1 MSSMDFADKRKM
13 MEEMNK
19 PFQPLRVLELAKQ
32 TAEDVYLVTGDRR
45 FERESTLKN
54 QLRRAVLSVPSN
66 IAEGEGRRYSQE
78 GIRFFKIAIASA
90 EESKIQLSL
99 ALRIGIVPPDK
110 ANKAIGDLSSVCR
123 MLNKL
128 ISSRASRGSKLE

>member
-1 MSSMDFADKRKM
+1 MDSVAWFKNDLR
-13 MEEMNK
+13 MNK

-32 TAEDVYLVTGDRR
+32 TAEDVYLLTGDRR
-45 FERESTLKN
+45 FEREATLKT

-90 EESKIQLSL
+90 EEAKIQLSL
-99 ALRIGIVPPDK
+99 AMRIGIVPPDK

-128 ISSRASRGSKLE
+128 ISSRNSRGTKLE

>member
-1 MSSMDFADKRKM
+1 
-13 MEEMNK
+13 MNK

-32 TAEDVYLVTGDRR
+32 NAEDVYLLTGDRR
-45 FERESTLKN
+45 FERETTLKN

-90 EESKIQLSL
+90 EEAKIQLSL
-99 ALRIGIVPPDK
+99 ATRIGIVPPDK
-110 ANKAIGDLSSVCR
+110 ANKAMEELSSVCR

-128 ISSRASRGSKLE
+128 ISSRAGRGSKLE

>member
-1 MSSMDFADKRKM
+1 
-13 MEEMNK
+13 MNK

-32 TAEDVYLVTGDRR
+32 TAEDIYLLTGDRR
-45 FERESTLKN
+45 FEREATLKT

-90 EESKIQLSL
+90 EEAKIQLSL
-99 ALRIGIVPPDK
+99 ATRIGIVPPDK
-110 ANKAIGDLSSVCR
+110 ANKAMEELSSVCR

-128 ISSRASRGSKLE
+128 ISSRAARGSKLE

>member
-1 MSSMDFADKRKM
+1 
-13 MEEMNK
+13 MNK

-32 TAEDVYLVTGDRR
+32 NAEDVYLLTGDRR
-45 FERESTLKN
+45 FERETTLKN

-90 EESKIQLSL
+90 EEAKIQLSL
-99 ALRIGIVPPDK
+99 ATRIGIVPPDK
-110 ANKAIGDLSSVCR
+110 ANKAMEELSSVCR

-128 ISSRASRGSKLE
+128 ISSRAARGSKLE

>member
-1 MSSMDFADKRKM
+1 
-13 MEEMNK
+13 MNK
-19 PFQPLRVLELAKQ
+19 PYQPLRVLELAKQ
-32 TAEDVYLVTGDRR
+32 VSEDVYLLTGDRR
-45 FERESTLKN
+45 FERESTIKN

-90 EESKIQLSL
+90 EEAKIQLSL
-99 ALRIGIVPPDK
+99 AARIGIVPPDK
-110 ANKAIGDLSSVCR
+110 ANKAIGDLSAVCR

>member
-1 MSSMDFADKRKM
+1 MDSVAWCKNDLR
-13 MEEMNK
+13 MNK

-32 TAEDVYLVTGDRR
+32 TAEDVYLLTGDRR
-45 FERESTLKN
+45 FEREATLKT

-90 EESKIQLSL
+90 EEAKIQLSL
-99 ALRIGIVPPDK
+99 AMRIGIVPPDK

-128 ISSRASRGSKLE
+128 ISSRNSRGTKLE

>member
-1 MSSMDFADKRKM
+1 
-13 MEEMNK
+13 MNK

-32 TAEDVYLVTGDRR
+32 TAEDIYLLTGDRR
-45 FERESTLKN
+45 FEREATLKT

-66 IAEGEGRRYSQE
+66 IAEGEGRRYSQD

-90 EESKIQLSL
+90 EEAKIQLSL
-99 ALRIGIVPPDK
+99 ATRIGIVPPDK
-110 ANKAIGDLSSVCR
+110 ANKAMEELSSVCR

-128 ISSRASRGSKLE
+128 ISSRAARGSKLE

>member
-1 MSSMDFADKRKM
+1 MDFADKRKKM
-13 MEEMNK
+13 KGMNK

-90 EESKIQLSL
+90 EEAKIQLSL

>member
-1 MSSMDFADKRKM
+1 
-13 MEEMNK
+13 MNK

-32 TAEDVYLVTGDRR
+32 TAEDIYLLTGDRR
-45 FERESTLKN
+45 FEREATLKT

-66 IAEGEGRRYSQE
+66 IAEGEGRRYSQD

-90 EESKIQLSL
+90 EETKVQLELAGKMGFIDLQLAQSL
-99 ALRIGIVPPDK
+99 FNDA
-110 ANKAIGDLSSVCR
+110 SVICR

-128 ISSRASRGSKLE
+128 IESRIKRGSSLG

>member
-1 MSSMDFADKRKM
+1 MDLVANLKIITG
-13 MEEMNK
+13 MNK
-19 PFQPLRVLELAKQ
+19 LFQPLRVLELAKQ
-32 TAEDVYLVTGDRR
+32 TAEDVYLLTGDRR

-90 EESKIQLSL
+90 EEAKIQLSL
-99 ALRIGIVPPDK
+99 GTRIGIVPLDK

-128 ISSRASRGSKLE
+128 IFSRTSRGTKLE

>member
-1 MSSMDFADKRKM
+1 
-13 MEEMNK
+13 MNK

-32 TAEDVYLVTGDRR
+32 NAEAIYLLTGDRR
-45 FERESTLKN
+45 FERETTLKN

-90 EESKIQLSL
+90 EEAKIQLSL
-99 ALRIGIVPPDK
+99 AMRIGIVPPDK
-110 ANKAIGDLSSVCR
+110 ANKAMEELSSVCR

-128 ISSRASRGSKLE
+128 IASRVTRGSKLE

>member
-1 MSSMDFADKRKM
+1 MDLVANLKIITG
-13 MEEMNK
+13 MNK

-32 TAEDVYLVTGDRR
+32 TAEDVYLLTGDRR

-78 GIRFFKIAIASA
+78 GIRFFKISIASA
-90 EESKIQLSL
+90 EEAKIQLSL
-99 ALRIGIVPPDK
+99 GTRIGIVPPDK

-128 ISSRASRGSKLE
+128 IFSRTSRGTKLE

>member
-1 MSSMDFADKRKM
+1 
-13 MEEMNK
+13 MNK

-32 TAEDVYLVTGDRR
+32 TAEDVYLLTGDRR
-45 FERESTLKN
+45 FEREATLKT

-90 EESKIQLSL
+90 EEAKIQLSL
-99 ALRIGIVPPDK
+99 ATRIGIVPPDK
-110 ANKAIGDLSSVCR
+110 ANKAAGDLSSVCR

-128 ISSRASRGSKLE
+128 ITSRVTRGSKLE

>member
-1 MSSMDFADKRKM
+1 MDLAAELRM
-13 MEEMNK
+13 IIWVNK

-32 TAEDVYLVTGDRR
+32 TAEDVYLLTGDRR

-54 QLRRAVLSVPSN
+54 QLRRAVLSVHSN

-78 GIRFFKIAIASA
+78 GIRFFKISIASA
-90 EESKIQLSL
+90 EEAKIQLSL
-99 ALRIGIVPPDK
+99 ALRIGILPPDK
-110 ANKAIGDLSSVCR
+110 ANKAMGDLSSVCR

>member
-1 MSSMDFADKRKM
+1 MDFADKRKM
-13 MEEMNK
+13 MEGMNK

-90 EESKIQLSL
+90 EEAKIQLSL

-110 ANKAIGDLSSVCR
+110 ANKAIGDLSLVCR

>member
-1 MSSMDFADKRKM
+1 
-13 MEEMNK
+13 MNK

-32 TAEDVYLVTGDRR
+32 TAEDVYLLTGDRR
-45 FERESTLKN
+45 FERETTLKN

-90 EESKIQLSL
+90 EEAKIQLSL
-99 ALRIGIVPPDK
+99 AMRIGIVPPDK
-110 ANKAIGDLSSVCR
+110 ASKAVGDLSSVCR

-128 ISSRASRGSKLE
+128 ISSRNTRGTKLE

>member
-1 MSSMDFADKRKM
+1 
-13 MEEMNK
+13 MNK

-32 TAEDVYLVTGDRR
+32 TAEDIYLLTGDRR
-45 FERESTLKN
+45 FEREATLKT

-90 EESKIQLSL
+90 EEAKIQLSL
-99 ALRIGIVPPDK
+99 ATRIGIVPPDK
-110 ANKAIGDLSSVCR
+110 ANKAMEELSSVCR
-123 MLNKL
+123 MLTKL
-128 ISSRASRGSKLE
+128 ISSRAARGSKLE

>member
-1 MSSMDFADKRKM
+1 MDSATCFKNDSV
-13 MEEMNK
+13 MNK

-32 TAEDVYLVTGDRR
+32 TAEDVYLLTGNRR
-45 FERESTLKN
+45 FEREATLKN

-78 GIRFFKIAIASA
+78 GIRFFKISIASA
-90 EESKIQLSL
+90 EEAKIQLSL
-99 ALRIGIVPPDK
+99 AIRIGIVPPDK
-110 ANKAIGDLSSVCR
+110 ANKAMGDLSSVCR

>member
-1 MSSMDFADKRKM
+1 MDFADKRKM
-13 MEEMNK
+13 MNGMNK

-90 EESKIQLSL
+90 EEAKIQLSL

-110 ANKAIGDLSSVCR
+110 ANKAIGDLSLVCR

>member
-1 MSSMDFADKRKM
+1 MS
-13 MEEMNK
+13 K
-19 PFQPLRVLELAKQ
+19 PYQPLRVLELAKQ
-32 TAEDVYLVTGDRR
+32 VSEDVYLLTGDRR
-45 FERESTLKN
+45 FERESTIKN

-90 EESKIQLSL
+90 EEAKIQLSL
-99 ALRIGIVPPDK
+99 AARIGIVPPDK
-110 ANKAIGDLSSVCR
+110 SNKAIGDLSSVCR

-128 ISSRASRGSKLE
+128 ISSRTSRGTKLE

>member
-1 MSSMDFADKRKM
+1 
-13 MEEMNK
+13 MNK

-32 TAEDVYLVTGDRR
+32 NAEDVYLLTGDRR
-45 FERESTLKN
+45 FEREATLKT

-90 EESKIQLSL
+90 EEAKIQLSL
-99 ALRIGIVPPDK
+99 ATRIGIVPPDK
-110 ANKAIGDLSSVCR
+110 ANKAMSDLSSVCR

-128 ISSRASRGSKLE
+128 IASRVTRGSKLE

>member
-1 MSSMDFADKRKM
+1 
-13 MEEMNK
+13 MNK
-19 PFQPLRVLELAKQ
+19 PYQPLRVLELAKQ
-32 TAEDVYLVTGDRR
+32 VSEDVYMLTGDRR
-45 FERESTLKN
+45 FERESTIKN
-54 QLRRAVLSVPSN
+54 QLRRAILSVPSN

-90 EESKIQLSL
+90 EEAKIQLSL
-99 ALRIGIVPPDK
+99 AVRIGIVPPDK

-128 ISSRASRGSKLE
+128 IASRNARGTKLE

>member
-1 MSSMDFADKRKM
+1 MDFADKRKKM
-13 MEEMNK
+13 KGMNK

-90 EESKIQLSL
+90 EEAKIQLSL

-110 ANKAIGDLSSVCR
+110 ANKAIGDLSLVCR

>member
-1 MSSMDFADKRKM
+1 MS
-13 MEEMNK
+13 K
-19 PFQPLRVLELAKQ
+19 PYQPLRVLELAKQ
-32 TAEDVYLVTGDRR
+32 VSEDVYLLTGDRR
-45 FERESTLKN
+45 FERESTIKN

-90 EESKIQLSL
+90 EEAKIQLSL
-99 ALRIGIVPPDK
+99 AARIGIVPPDK
-110 ANKAIGDLSSVCR
+110 ANKAIGNLSSVCR

-128 ISSRASRGSKLE
+128 ISSRTSRGNKLE

>member
-1 MSSMDFADKRKM
+1 
-13 MEEMNK
+13 MNK

-32 TAEDVYLVTGDRR
+32 TAEDIYLLTGDRR
-45 FERESTLKN
+45 FEREATLKT

-90 EESKIQLSL
+90 EEAKIQLSL
-99 ALRIGIVPPDK
+99 ALRIGIIPPDK
-110 ANKAIGDLSSVCR
+110 ASKAVGDLSSVCR

-128 ISSRASRGSKLE
+128 ISSRNTRGTKLE